1 MIYVGNG
8 GGGGGGAPSDNF
20 WENNLTHFIPLVSFY
35 VPWKDISANSVLLSR
50 ELHIQN

>member
-1 MIYVGNG
+1 MIYVGN

-35 VPWKDISANSVLLSR
+35 VP
-50 ELHIQN
+50 